1 MEAIIKKSLTVAL
14 PLVIG
19 AIGGMFY
26 AAYPMLHAA
35 FCVVR

>member
-1 MEAIIKKSLTVAL
+1 MEAIIKKSLKVAL

-19 AIGGMFY
+19 AFGGMFY